1 MNRLCC
7 SDLET
12 RIWPISLSGNNC
24 KQRCFEPFTSSQQLM
39 RFLADQVRIAVN
51 FMNLSS
57 GPLRAEYREAR
68 DNNKQTKQNQKQWAK
83 IQGKSNFLQGVF
95 QLTAL

>member
-1 MNRLCC
+1 MFWAIYFVTATH
-7 SDLET
+7 E
-12 RIWPISLSGNNC
+12 
-24 KQRCFEPFTSSQQLM
+24 
-39 RFLADQVRIAVN
+39 FLADQVRITVN

-83 IQGKSNFLQGVF
+83 IQGKSKFLQGVF
-95 QLTAL
+95 QLSAL